1 MQSKAL
7 ERFHM
12 ETKLRQAISEQQL
25 QLFYQPIV
33 DLNTFQVLG
42 LEALIRWQH
51 PQRGWI
57 LPHEF
62 IPLAQQTGLIIPLGD
77 WILGAAGRQLSIWQD
92 QFLDDL
98 PLSLSVHLT
107 GIQLDERDIGSK
119 IIHHYQSLQGL
130 QVTLKLEITESILM
144 INTQTM
150 INSLDDLRAVGI
162 KISIDDFGTGYSP
175 LSYLFT

>member
-1 MQSKAL
+1 M
-7 ERFHM
+7 
-12 ETKLRQAISEQQL
+12 
-25 QLFYQPIV
+25 
-33 DLNTFQVLG
+33 
-42 LEALIRWQH
+42 
-51 PQRGWI
+51 
-57 LPHEF
+57 
-62 IPLAQQTGLIIPLGD
+62 
-77 WILGAAGRQLSIWQD
+77 GAAGRQLSIWQD

-130 QVTLKLEITESILM
+130 QVTLKLEITEIILM